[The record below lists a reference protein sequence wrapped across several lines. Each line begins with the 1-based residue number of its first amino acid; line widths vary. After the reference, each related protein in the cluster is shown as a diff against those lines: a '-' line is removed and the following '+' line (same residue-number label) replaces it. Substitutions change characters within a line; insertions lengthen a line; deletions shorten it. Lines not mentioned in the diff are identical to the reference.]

1 MKNLANSIVRLLA
14 LLVLVFGACTKG
26 KFKEETASESHSDS
40 TAKSEDFNSNLR
52 IKDAHQYYTL
62 RGDIPQEAFIEIV
75 INKPELLSAGS
86 TFRIQYNP
94 LPIYGGQNNALIT
107 IDSFSFSATTSSYL
121 RPINQSPTGFYLI
134 EHPDLGRYEALV
146 TDSTTVQFH
155 QGKGKELELANEG
168 ATLDYYDLVMTIQQ
182 VSAAQDMDDFYGSY
196 PIIIEAARAAH
207 ATKPD
212 NVYLDV
218 FMALF
223 DRMDEAN
230 AKDIQ
235 SIMNRLNNID
245 YERALMA
252 YLNVPYDIAIP
263 DTSGQPISISDYSGK
278 VVLIDFWASWCAP
291 CRQENP
297 NLVRLHKKYNRQ
309 GFDILSISLDNVRSR
324 WFQAI
329 KDDNLYWEGHCSDL
343 NGWNTEIVNMY
354 NIQGIPTSFLI
365 GRNGLMIWNSN
376 NPQLSLEE
384 AIVEAL

>member
-26 KFKEETASESHSDS
+26 KFKEKTASESHSDS
-40 TAKSEDFNSNLR
+40 TAQSEDFNSNLR

-75 INKPELLSAGS
+75 IDKPELLSAGS

-146 TDSTTVQFH
+146 TDSTTVQFR
-155 QGKGKELELANEG
+155 QGKGTELELANEG
-168 ATLDYYDLVMTIQQ
+168 PTLDYYDLVMTIQQ

-207 ATKPD
+207 TTKPD

-245 YERALMA
+245 YEGALMA

-324 WFQAI
+324 WVQAI

-384 AIVEAL
+384 AIKEAL

>member
-1 MKNLANSIVRLLA
+1 MKNLANSVICLLA
-14 LLVLVFGACTKG
+14 ILVLASGACTNG
-26 KFKEETASESHSDS
+26 KFKVETTTESHLDS
-40 TAKSEDFNSNLR
+40 TAQSEDLNVSLR
-52 IKDAHQYYTL
+52 IKDAHQYYTS
-62 RGDIPQEAFIEIV
+62 RGEIPKEAFIEII

-86 TFRIQYNP
+86 AFRIQYNP

-107 IDSFSFSATTSSYL
+107 IDSFSFSPATSSYL

-146 TDSTTVQFH
+146 TDSATIQFR
-155 QGKGKELELANEG
+155 QGDGKELELANEG
-168 ATLDYYDLVMTIQQ
+168 PTLDYYDIVMTIQQ

-196 PIIIEAARAAH
+196 PIIIEAARAAY

-223 DRMDEAN
+223 DRMDEAI

-245 YERALMA
+245 YEGALMA
-252 YLNVPYDIAIP
+252 YLNVPYDIAMP
-263 DTSGQPISISDYSGK
+263 DTAGQPISISDYSGN

-297 NLVRLHKKYNRQ
+297 NLVRLHKKYDKQ
-309 GFDILSISLDNVRSR
+309 GFDILSVSLDNVRSR
-324 WFQAI
+324 WIQAI

-343 NGWNTEIVNMY
+343 NGWNTKLVNMY

-384 AIVEAL
+384 AIKEAL

>member
-1 MKNLANSIVRLLA
+1 MLKGEKSSQTDSNSA
-14 LLVLVFGACTKG
+14 AP
-26 KFKEETASESHSDS
+26 
-40 TAKSEDFNSNLR
+40 SEDFNGSLR
-52 IKDAHQYYTL
+52 IKDAHEYYTF
-62 RGDIPQEAFIEIV
+62 RGDTPKEAFIEI
-75 INKPELLSAGS
+75 IIDKPELLSTGS
-86 TFRIQYNP
+86 MFRIQYNP

-107 IDSFSFSATTSSYL
+107 VDSFSFSPATSSYL

-146 TDSTTVQFH
+146 TDSTTVQFR
-155 QGKGKELELANEG
+155 QGEGKELELANEG
-168 ATLDYYDLVMTIQQ
+168 PTLDYYDLVMTIQQ
-182 VSAAQDMDDFYGSY
+182 VSSAPNMDDFYSSY
-196 PIIIEAARAAH
+196 PIIIEAARTTH
-207 ATKPD
+207 ASKAE

-223 DRMDEAN
+223 DRIDQAN
-230 AKDIQ
+230 AKEVQ

-245 YERALMA
+245 YEGALMA

-297 NLVRLHKKYNRQ
+297 NLVRLHKRYNKQ

-324 WFQAI
+324 WTEAI
-329 KDDNLYWEGHCSDL
+329 KDDNLSWEGHCSDL

-384 AIVEAL
+384 AIKEAL